1 MAAFY
6 ETNKIRRAA
15 GLPPLHSKTFA
26 GITMVGTAPTFY
38 KIPVTEEILISLA
51 TAQYPLQVTTIEK
64 LIPPVPFPARLASDG
79 MKPLVNRRIILQ
91 CFEAFKQFV
100 VSCSAYQRV
109 NSLTDVNSVRI
120 ETKVVRVW
128 NWYAPRNKVGIASIL
143 NLYKFVVEPH

>member
-6 ETNKIRRAA
+6 KTNKIRRAA
-15 GLPPLHSKTFA
+15 GLPLPHSKTFT
-26 GITMVGTAPTFY
+26 GITMVGTMPTFY

-51 TAQYPLQVTTIEK
+51 TAQYPLQATTIEK

-100 VSCSAYQRV
+100 VSCSAYQHV
-109 NSLTDVNSVRI
+109 NSLTDVNSVTI
-120 ETKVVRVW
+120 ETKVVHVW
-128 NWYAPRNKVGIASIL
+128 RLVCTQEQSRHSIDF
-143 NLYKFVVEPH
+143 KFV